1 MAARTTAGDSET
13 VAAAASTSSA
23 TLVAGLAEP
32 ARLRGIALV
41 GSSTGAGS
49 VVFRDGSSTGT
60 IRLTLHTPAAAAT
73 QNVLVPGGGVVF
85 SSAIYAGL
93 TGIDGVTAFYST

>member
-13 VAAAASTSSA
+13 VAAASSTSSA
-23 TLVAGLAEP
+23 TLVAALAEP
-32 ARLRGIALV
+32 ARLRGLQLV

-49 VVFRDGSSTGT
+49 VVFRDGGSTGT
-60 IRLTLHTPAAAAT
+60 VRLTVLTPAAAAA
-73 QNVLVPGGGVVF
+73 QAVPIPGGGIVF

-93 TGIDGVTAFYST
+93 AGVDGVTAFYST